1 MACQLLSLQGRQEVG
16 AGKAPTSVGRD
27 AWLCW
32 FQVHRPCSCS
42 PPACSLT
49 PPAAHTPGPLLHL
62 SSLLTP
68 NVLHSRL
75 TSTLPLLSAPHSQL
89 AGTFDLV
96 ILPNTM
102 QYVRDPF
109 LSVKILYDLLA
120 PGGYLILTSPF
131 IQVIG
136 RVRGDSCWGMRLQQW
151 GRGRDQGMG
160 GSPRGGEGEGRR
172 AAASYGRHSDCLRR

>member
-1 MACQLLSLQGRQEVG
+1 MSSTHPWCPRCHTY
-16 AGKAPTSVGRD
+16 P
-27 AWLCW
+27 
-32 FQVHRPCSCS
+32 P
-42 PPACSLT
+42 PPA
-49 PPAAHTPGPLLHL
+49 
-62 SSLLTP
+62 
-68 NVLHSRL
+68 
-75 TSTLPLLSAPHSQL
+75 QL

-136 RVRGDSCWGMRLQQW
+136 WGWLGEGSDW
-151 GRGRDQGMG
+151 GRG
-160 GSPRGGEGEGRR
+160 
-172 AAASYGRHSDCLRR
+172 